1 MSLESWLLYL
11 SFVFIAT
18 ATPGPAVFFIMTK
31 SSLHGWKKAGFS
43 ALGNICGLFILGLIA
58 VTGLGAVLKASEH
71 LFNLVKYAGAAYLIY
86 LGLVQF
92 FQKQDPSI
100 GPIDTLENKGKRPEI
115 SSFKIFIQALGVAIS
130 NPKAIVFL
138 TALFPQFILIDQAL
152 IPQFMRLVMTLMAFS
167 FSFLM
172 FYAFLAHTAKNW
184 LAAPAR
190 QKWFSRASG
199 SAFIGFGVLMA
210 ASSRN

>member
-1 MSLESWLLYL
+1 MSLQSWLLYL

-31 SSLHGWKKAGFS
+31 ASLHGWKRACFS
-43 ALGNICGLFILGLIA
+43 ALGNICGLFVLGLIA
-58 VTGLGAVLKASEH
+58 VTGLGAVLKASEL
-71 LFNLVKYAGAAYLIY
+71 LFNLVRYAGAAYLIY

-92 FQKQDPSI
+92 FQKSR
-100 GPIDTLENKGKRPEI
+100 PIDPLENKEAIPEI
-115 SSFKIFIQALGVAIS
+115 SSFKIFIQAFGVAVS

-138 TALFPQFILIDQAL
+138 TALFPQFILIDQPL
-152 IPQFMRLVMTLMAFS
+152 IFQFLRLVTTLMAFS

-172 FYAFLAHTAKNW
+172 FYAFLAHKAKNW
-184 LAAPAR
+184 LAAPSR
-190 QKWFSRASG
+190 MKWFNRTSG

-210 ASSRN
+210 TSSRN

>member
-31 SSLHGWKKAGFS
+31 SSLHGWKKASFS

-92 FQKQDPSI
+92 FQRPHHKM
-100 GPIDTLENKGKRPEI
+100 GPHPLKKEEKTPDV
-115 SSFKIFIQALGVAIS
+115 SSKIFIQALGVAIS

-172 FYAFLAHTAKNW
+172 FYAFVAHTAKNW

-210 ASSRN
+210 ASSRQ

>member
-1 MSLESWLLYL
+1 MSLQSWLLYL

-31 SSLHGWKKAGFS
+31 SSIHGWKKACFS
-43 ALGNICGLFILGLIA
+43 ALGNICGLFILGIIA
-58 VTGLGAVLKASEH
+58 VTGLGAVLKASE
-71 LFNLVKYAGAAYLIY
+71 LVFNLVRYAGAAYLIY

-92 FQKQDPSI
+92 FQNSKPI
-100 GPIDTLENKGKRPEI
+100 GSLENKGEI
-115 SSFKIFIQALGVAIS
+115 PGIASVKIFIQAFGVAVS

-138 TALFPQFILIDQAL
+138 TALFPQFIVIDQAL

-172 FYAFLAHTAKNW
+172 FYAFLAHKAKNW
-184 LAAPAR
+184 LTAPAR
-190 QKWFSRASG
+190 IKWFNRTCG

>member
-31 SSLHGWKKAGFS
+31 SSLHGWKKASFS

-58 VTGLGAVLKASEH
+58 VTGLGAILKASEH

-92 FQKQDPSI
+92 FQRPHHKI
-100 GPIDTLENKGKRPEI
+100 GPDPLKNKRKTPEI
-115 SSFKIFIQALGVAIS
+115 SSKIFIQALGVAIS

-210 ASSRN
+210 ASSRQ

>member
-31 SSLHGWKKAGFS
+31 SSLHGWKKASFS

-92 FQKQDPSI
+92 FQKPHPKI
-100 GPIDTLENKGKRPEI
+100 GPDPLKNKGKTPEI
-115 SSFKIFIQALGVAIS
+115 SSKIFIQALGVAIS

-172 FYAFLAHTAKNW
+172 FYAFVAHTAKNW

-210 ASSRN
+210 ASSRH

>member
-31 SSLHGWKKAGFS
+31 SSLHGWKKASFS

-58 VTGLGAVLKASEH
+58 VTGLGAVLKASEP

-92 FQKQDPSI
+92 FQRPHHRLESIDPLKS
-100 GPIDTLENKGKRPEI
+100 KGKTPEI
-115 SSFKIFIQALGVAIS
+115 PSKIFIQALGVAIS

-172 FYAFLAHTAKNW
+172 FYAFVAHTAKNW

-190 QKWFSRASG
+190 RKWFSRASG

-210 ASSRN
+210 ASSRQ

>member
-31 SSLHGWKKAGFS
+31 SSIHGWQKAGFS

-58 VTGLGAVLKASEH
+58 VTGLGAVLKASEPV
-71 LFNLVKYAGAAYLIY
+71 FNLLKYAGAAYLIY

-92 FQKQDPSI
+92 FQTPHHKM
-100 GPIDTLENKGKRPEI
+100 GPVDILENKGKTPDV

-138 TALFPQFILIDQAL
+138 TALFPQFIRVDQAL
-152 IPQFMRLVMTLMAFS
+152 IPQFMGLVITLMAFS

-190 QKWFSRASG
+190 QKWFNRASG
-199 SAFIGFGVLMA
+199 SAFVGFGLLMA
-210 ASSRN
+210 TSSRN

>member
-1 MSLESWLLYL
+1 MDLQSWLLYL

-31 SSLHGWKKAGFS
+31 SGLYGWKKASFS
-43 ALGNICGLFILGLIA
+43 ALGNICGLFVLGIIA
-58 VTGLGAVLKASEH
+58 VTGLGAVLKASEL
-71 LFNLVKYAGAAYLIY
+71 LFNLVRYAGAAYLIY
-86 LGLVQF
+86 LGIVQL
-92 FQKQDPSI
+92 FQKQGVIDPL
-100 GPIDTLENKGKRPEI
+100 DNKGKEDI
-115 SSFKIFIQALGVAIS
+115 SSFKIFIQALGVAVS

-138 TALFPQFILIDQAL
+138 TALFPQFILVDQPL
-152 IPQFMRLVMTLMAFS
+152 ISQFLNLVMTLMGFS

-172 FYAFLAHTAKNW
+172 FYAFLAYKAKNW

-190 QKWFSRASG
+190 MKWFSRTSG